1 MNFCKEL
8 DSRIGII
15 IKIPSS
21 MDNLLFQGLAFI
33 HSSDIGSHGRLRSS
47 NCVVDSRFV
56 LKLMDFGLPS
66 FYESDDVYTEDNE
79 LAHYM
84 STY

>member
-1 MNFCKEL
+1 
-8 DSRIGII
+8 
-15 IKIPSS
+15 
-21 MDNLLFQGLAFI
+21 MDIFLCQGLAFI

-84 STY
+84 SKF